1 MSVCK
6 ILVVDDEESIR
17 EFFEIML
24 KREGYEVQTAPNGR
38 EALELLKKVQ
48 VDLIISDMQMPEVS
62 GLELLTKVKELD
74 PEMVVLMIT
83 AFGSTDTAVEAMK
96 LGAYDYIQKPF
107 KIDEVKIIIRQALEK
122 RSLKLENQQLK
133 KELGTKYA
141 FDNIIGGAPP
151 MMRIYE
157 MVKRVANTKS
167 SVLITGESGTGKELI
182 ARAIHYNGPL
192 KDRPFVTVN
201 CGAIPENL
209 MESEMFGHKKGSFT
223 GAIADKKG
231 LFEVAN
237 TGTIFLDELGELPL
251 TMQVKL
257 LRVIQEG
264 TFKRVGGTEDITV
277 DVRIISATNKNL
289 DNEVKTGRF
298 REDLFYRMN
307 VIQIHSPPLRERKED
322 IVMLASHFLDKF
334 SKVLGM
340 GVKKISNEAMEV
352 IKRYHYPGNVRE
364 LENII
369 ERTVALEPNPIIL
382 PESLPRH
389 MLDTQAPT
397 GPLDANKIEI
407 DAEKGI
413 DLERLVADFERT
425 LLTKA
430 LQQTG
435 GIKKKAARLL
445 SISFRSMR
453 YRVDKYALGNL
464 SVDDDEDGSVEE
476 VASGSTSS
484 GTA

>member
-1 MSVCK
+1 MNVAR
-6 ILVVDDEESIR
+6 ILIVDDEESIR

-24 KREGYEVQTAPNGR
+24 KREGYQVLTAGNGV
-38 EALELLKKVQ
+38 EALEILKKQ
-48 VDLIISDMQMPEVS
+48 SADLIISDIQMPEMS
-62 GLELLTKVKELD
+62 GLELLSKVKEMD
-74 PEMVVLMIT
+74 PEAVQIMIT
-83 AFGSTDTAVEAMK
+83 AFGSTETAVEAMK
-96 LGAYDYIQKPF
+96 LGAYDYVSKPF

-122 RSLKLENQQLK
+122 RDLKLENAQLK

-237 TGTIFLDELGELPL
+237 GGTIFLDELGELPL

-264 TFKRVGGTEDITV
+264 TFKRVGSTEDITV
-277 DVRIISATNKNL
+277 DVRVVSATNRNL
-289 DNEVKTGRF
+289 ENDVKTGKF
-298 REDLFYRMN
+298 REDLFYRLN
-307 VIQIHSPPLRERKED
+307 VIQIHCPPLRERKED
-322 IVMLASHFLDKF
+322 IQMLANHFLEKF
-334 SKVLGM
+334 SKSLGVN
-340 GVKKISNEAMEV
+340 VKKISETAME
-352 IKRYHYPGNVRE
+352 ILKGYHFPGNVRE
-364 LENII
+364 LENIV
-369 ERTVALEPNPIIL
+369 ERTVALEPGPAIL
-382 PESLPRH
+382 PESWPRH
-389 MLDTQAPT
+389 LADHSPQTSDR
-397 GPLDANKIEI
+397 LDAHNIEI
-407 DAEKGI
+407 DQEKGI
-413 DLERLVADFERT
+413 NLEALVADFERA

-430 LQQTG
+430 LERTSG
-435 GIKKKAARLL
+435 VKKKAARLL
-445 SISFRSMR
+445 NISFRSMR
-453 YRVDKYALGNL
+453 YRVDKFGLGAL
-464 SVDDDEDGSVEE
+464 SVDDDEDDVIES
-476 VASGSTSS
+476 A
-484 GTA
+484 AIRNN

>member
-1 MSVCK
+1 MSLSR

-24 KREGYEVQTAPNGR
+24 KREGYEVITASNGR
-38 EALELLKKVQ
+38 EGLERLKSHQ
-48 VDLIISDMQMPEVS
+48 VDLVISDIQMPEVS
-62 GLELLTKVKELD
+62 GMEFLAKVKELD
-74 PEMVVLMIT
+74 SEMVMIMIT
-83 AFGSTDTAVEAMK
+83 AFGSTETAVEAMK
-96 LGAYDYIQKPF
+96 LGAYDYVQKPF
-107 KIDEVKIIIRQALEK
+107 KIEEVKIIIRQALER
-122 RSLKLENQQLK
+122 RSLKMENAQLK

-151 MMRIYE
+151 MLRIYE

-182 ARAIHYNGPL
+182 ARAVHYNGPL
-192 KDRPFVTVN
+192 KDKPFVTVN

-237 TGTIFLDELGELPL
+237 GGTIFLDELGELPL

-264 TFKRVGGTEDITV
+264 TFKRVGGTEDIHV

-289 DNEVKTGRF
+289 DAEVKSGRF
-298 REDLFYRMN
+298 REDLFYRLN
-307 VIQIHSPPLRERKED
+307 VIQVHCPPLRERRED
-322 IVMLASHFLDKF
+322 IPMLANHFLEKF
-334 SKVLGM
+334 SKALGIN
-340 GVKKISNEAMEV
+340 VKRVSNEAMDV
-352 IKRYHYPGNVRE
+352 LKRYHYPGNVRE
-364 LENII
+364 LENIV
-369 ERTVALEPNPIIL
+369 ERTVALEPGPAIL

-389 MLDTQAPT
+389 LMENNQQPV
-397 GPLDANKIEI
+397 GQLDANKIEI
-407 DAEKGI
+407 DEQTGI
-413 DLERLVADFERT
+413 DLEKLVADFERT

-435 GIKKKAARLL
+435 GVKKRAAKLL
-445 SISFRSMR
+445 KISFRSMR

-464 SVDDDEDGSVEE
+464 SVDDDEEDSLEE
-476 VASGSTSS
+476 AGN
-484 GTA
+484 A

>member
-1 MSVCK
+1 MALSR

-24 KREGYEVQTAPNGR
+24 KREGYEVLTAVNGAQ
-38 EALELLKKVQ
+38 ALETLKKTQ
-48 VDLIISDMQMPEVS
+48 VDLVISDIQMPEMS
-62 GLELLTKVKELD
+62 GLELLTKARELD
-74 PEMVVLMIT
+74 PETLMIMIT
-83 AFGSTDTAVEAMK
+83 AFGSTETAVEAMK
-96 LGAYDYIQKPF
+96 LGAYDYVQKPF
-107 KIDEVKIIIRQALEK
+107 KIDEVKIVIRQALEK
-122 RSLKLENQQLK
+122 RSLKLENVQLK
-133 KELGTKYA
+133 RELGTKYA

-157 MVKRVANTKS
+157 MVRRVANTKS

-192 KDRPFVTVN
+192 KDKPFVTVN

-237 TGTIFLDELGELPL
+237 GGTIFLDELGELPL

-264 TFKRVGGTEDITV
+264 TFKRVGGTEDVTV
-277 DVRIISATNKNL
+277 EVRLISATNKNL
-289 DNEVKTGRF
+289 EQEVKAGRF

-307 VIQIHSPPLRERKED
+307 VIQIHCPPLRERKED
-322 IVMLASHFLDKF
+322 IVMLATHFLDKF
-334 SKVLGM
+334 SKVLGINT
-340 GVKKISNEAMEV
+340 KKIGNEAMEV
-352 IKRYHYPGNVRE
+352 LKRYHYPGNVRE

-369 ERTVALEPNPIIL
+369 ERTVALEPSPMIL

-389 MLDTQAPT
+389 MLEAQQPSAS
-397 GPLDANKIEI
+397 GQLDANRIEI
-407 DAEKGI
+407 DVETGI

-435 GIKKKAARLL
+435 GVKKKAAKLL
-445 SISFRSMR
+445 AISFRSMR
-453 YRVDKYALGNL
+453 YRVDKYGLSSL
-464 SVDDDEDGSVEE
+464 SVDDDDEVNVEE
-476 VASGSTSS
+476 T